1 MQPWPHGSSRQRQAR
16 GQAAQGWGWRRP
28 ERAFPG
34 YAELQQRAQHHG
46 LASALAGA
54 APAFPGTAQ
63 LARRWVAAHMLSN
76 QAR

>member
-1 MQPWPHGSSRQRQAR
+1 MAARQQ
-16 GQAAQGWGWRRP
+16 QAAAGPGPGSAGVGLAPP
-28 ERAFPG
+28 ELAFPG